1 MSSPINLEPTEIEQT
16 AQTVASTITQAARPG
31 PVPMSGAGSPV
42 DAAASAVA
50 SAVVKNV
57 AAASAELAP
66 KGPEGLALTQAAL
79 TQAKTK
85 DDENAGRIKA
95 VGSDAQQPAQ
105 GRGDALSSPD
115 DTIVGGDQSAGHI
128 EPVDNEVGGP
138 QPPPVPGGFPR
149 PG

>member
-1 MSSPINLEPTEIEQT
+1 MSSPINLGPSEIEQT
-16 AQTVASTITQAARPG
+16 AQTVAATLTQAARPG
-31 PVPMSGAGSPV
+31 PVPVAGAGSPV
-42 DAAASAVA
+42 DTAASAVA
-50 SAVVKNV
+50 GAVVKSV

-95 VGSDAQQPAQ
+95 VGSDAQQPAE
-105 GRGDALSSPD
+105 GRGGAPSSPD
-115 DTIVGGDQSAGHI
+115 DTLVGGA
-128 EPVDNEVGGP
+128 
-138 QPPPVPGGFPR
+138 PPPPAPGVPR